1 MCVSMG
7 YVEHS
12 FTSHIHIFIVCVC
25 EGVSVSEFAHLAKKA
40 YLITLEL
47 ELQVVVSHLL
57 WILGR

>member
-1 MCVSMG
+1 MLNIVLLL
-7 YVEHS
+7 
-12 FTSHIHIFIVCVC
+12 IFIFLSCVC

-57 WILGR
+57 WILGC